1 MERMKELINILN
13 NASRSYYQKN
23 ESLVSDFEYDK
34 LYDELMKI
42 EKDTGVILANSPTQ
56 NVGYTVLSNLTKVKH
71 DEKILSLDKTKEPEK
86 LKSWLENQE
95 GVLSWKLDGLTI
107 VLKYNNGELV
117 QAITRGNGEVGE
129 DITHNAKVFK
139 NIPLKISYKDELIVR
154 GEGIISYSDF
164 ERINEE
170 LDENESYKNPRNLC
184 SGTVRQLN
192 SEITSK
198 RNVMFYAFTVF
209 KAFGVDFDDKKSNQ
223 LLWLKTL
230 GFDVVYNKIVNS
242 DNIIDSVYEFENK
255 IPENDFASDGLVL
268 TYNSISY
275 SSSLGTTAKFP
286 KDSIAFKWKDE
297 TAETILREI
306 EWNTSRTGLINPI
319 AVFDSVELE
328 GTTVNRASVHNVS
341 ILEDLKLGIG
351 DTIKVYKANMIIPQ
365 IAENITKSGNCEI
378 PKNCPVCNGET
389 EIRSIRDGKALYCTN
404 PNCSAQRIRSLSHF
418 VSRDAMNI
426 EGLSEETIKKF
437 VEKGFISDYTDI
449 YSLYKYADDIKN
461 MEGFGEKSY
470 NNLIE
475 SIEKSKNTEL
485 PNFIY
490 ALGIN
495 HVGLSNAKLLAK
507 NKEFIENYKKILNNF
522 SESCEKLNF
531 DEISKSFEIT
541 RNNISNSLEN
551 LQNNIPNQIEIFR
564 NNISSSL
571 ENLQKNMPKQLEI
584 KQNDI
589 SNNLEVL
596 QKNLSE
602 SLMNMSESL
611 MQINGFGKKI
621 THSII
626 SYLEDFK
633 NIQLLNKM
641 DNIINISPVEISE
654 ETENSNINGKTFV
667 ITGDLNN
674 FTNRKE
680 LQNKIESLGGK
691 VTGSVTKKTNYLINN
706 DILSE
711 SSKNKKAK
719 ELGIPIITEEDFI
732 KEFLN
737 Q

>member
-139 NIPLKISYKDELIVR
+139 NIPLKISYKDELIIR

-449 YSLYKYADDIKN
+449 YSLYNHADDIKN

-495 HVGLSNAKLLAK
+495 HVGLSNAKLLCK
-507 NKEFIENYKKILNNF
+507 NINYDIN
-522 SESCEKLNF
+522 KLF
-531 DEISKSFEIT
+531 EVSQDELI
-541 RNNISNSLEN
+541 NI
-551 LQNNIPNQIEIFR
+551 
-564 NNISSSL
+564 
-571 ENLQKNMPKQLEI
+571 
-584 KQNDI
+584 D
-589 SNNLEVL
+589 
-596 QKNLSE
+596 
-602 SLMNMSESL
+602 
-611 MQINGFGKKI
+611 GFGDI
-621 THSII
+621 IAHSIV
-626 SYLEDFK
+626 SYFADNK
-633 NIQLLNKM
+633 NRELLNKILKIVSF
-641 DNIINISPVEISE
+641 NTVEISE